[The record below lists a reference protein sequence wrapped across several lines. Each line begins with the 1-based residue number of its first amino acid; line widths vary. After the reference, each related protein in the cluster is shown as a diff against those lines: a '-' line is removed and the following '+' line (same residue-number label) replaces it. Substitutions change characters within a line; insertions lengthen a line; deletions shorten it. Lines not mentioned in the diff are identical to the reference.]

1 MLSLGLDARGGI
13 SSPVRGLFLGKFAL
27 DNRMYQLQ
35 YNPNCGDGITRNQ
48 TCYLGPNS
56 GLGNFST
63 LQEIS
68 PNGLPRVLQFSARFT
83 F

>member
-1 MLSLGLDARGGI
+1 
-13 SSPVRGLFLGKFAL
+13 
-27 DNRMYQLQ
+27 MYQLQ